1 MSKANAVERRIA
13 LESGWNLK
21 EMPLYAFDERHPNNG
36 GEEDRREIE
45 RIRREIEV
53 RRRSRGGG
61 RK

>member
-1 MSKANAVERRIA
+1 MERRIA

-53 RRRSRGGG
+53 RRSYRGGG